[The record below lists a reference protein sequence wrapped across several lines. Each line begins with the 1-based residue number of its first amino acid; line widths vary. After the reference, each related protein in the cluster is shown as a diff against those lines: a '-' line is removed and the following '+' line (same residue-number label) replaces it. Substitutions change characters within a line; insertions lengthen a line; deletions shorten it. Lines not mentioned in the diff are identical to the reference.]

1 MIDKWE
7 KERLDANK
15 KTFQEDK
22 EKEEESVEQLRI
34 THVSLSNQL
43 DYAKNMVK
51 LSNSVM
57 KLLLGISLEK
67 PLELT
72 DNLEG
77 LVLKRTTLE
86 TVDSGYEN
94 NIDLRIAENK
104 IITEE
109 LMYRLEKAKSLP
121 SLTAFVNGAYMGNN
135 ESFSFTEKAEKIRM
149 KIILQTILRMLNL

>member
-1 MIDKWE
+1 M
-7 KERLDANK
+7 
-15 KTFQEDK
+15 Q
-22 EKEEESVEQLRI
+22 
-34 THVSLSNQL
+34 
-43 DYAKNMVK
+43 KNMVK

-77 LVLKRTTLE
+77 LVLKSTTLE

-109 LMYRLEKAKSLP
+109 
-121 SLTAFVNGAYMGNN
+121 THV
-135 ESFSFTEKAEKIRM
+135 SFRKGEITS
-149 KIILQTILRMLNL
+149 